1 VQRSLVDA
9 QLRLTE
15 TEEALAEAAF
25 KCENLE
31 YVMYQYICWQSCSD
45 IYHTAASDLTRTV
58 YYPSLPRID
67 LSHTKGLL
75 EVAEMERDGAKAV
88 SITISLSLC
97 YRSCLNGAVGLL
109 FSAHDYPY
117 VINHYVSNCVF

>member
-1 VQRSLVDA
+1 MQRSLVDA

-15 TEEALAEAAF
+15 SEEALADITL

-31 YVMYQYICWQSCSD
+31 YVMYQFICWQSCSD
-45 IYHTAASDLTRTV
+45 IYHTTVSDLTRTV
-58 YYPSLPRID
+58 YYQSLPRID
-67 LSHTKGLL
+67 LSRTKGLL
-75 EVAEMERDGAKAV
+75 EVAEMERDGAIAV

-117 VINHYVSNCVF
+117 VINHYVSNGIF